1 MPEQSPEKNIRP
13 ARSLGIALGVTE
25 ILFLAGLGL
34 LATGVSLAYSVPHA
48 LMICGALLVF
58 SAFYNAGQG

>member
-1 MPEQSPEKNIRP
+1 MPEQSLEKNIKP

-34 LATGVSLAYSVPHA
+34 LATGVSLAYSPAHA
-48 LMICGALLVF
+48 LIVCGVLLVIA
-58 SAFYNAGQG
+58 AFYNAGQG